1 MKQEDKEELDCPFPI
16 RTYTKAELAALYCPC
31 DRLKSSQNNF
41 WRWMQL
47 NKKLMSE
54 LSSIGYYKYRHS
66 FTPLEVSIIV
76 KYMGEPG

>member
-1 MKQEDKEELDCPFPI
+1 MKQEDTEDLDHPFPI

-54 LSSIGYYKYRHS
+54 LKSVDYYKYRRS